1 MSKNI
6 VLIGMPGA
14 GKSTVGVILAKI
26 LGYSFI
32 DTDLVIQS
40 KEEKL
45 IKDLIA
51 EKGIDGFINTENR
64 VISKISAE
72 STVIATGGSVVYS
85 EDAMKALSVNAV
97 IVYLKLAYNELRKR
111 LSDIR
116 NRGVVIRKGQS
127 LEELYDERTVLYEK
141 YADIVVDE
149 NGCTIEKTVNMILA
163 EIAASL

>member
-26 LGYSFI
+26 LGYSFL

-45 IKDLIA
+45 IKDIIA

-149 NGCTIEKTVNMILA
+149 NGCTIEKTVNRILA

>member
-26 LGYSFI
+26 LGYSFL

-85 EDAMKALSVNAV
+85 ENAMKALSVNAV

-149 NGCTIEKTVNMILA
+149 NGCTIEMTVNRILA

>member
-26 LGYSFI
+26 LGYSFL

-45 IKDLIA
+45 IKDIIA

-85 EDAMKALSVNAV
+85 ENAMKALSVNAV

-149 NGCTIEKTVNMILA
+149 NGCTIEKTVNRILA

>member
-111 LSDIR
+111 LSGIR

-149 NGCTIEKTVNMILA
+149 NGCTIEKTVNRILA

>member
-26 LGYSFI
+26 LGYSFL

-85 EDAMKALSVNAV
+85 ENAMKALSVNAV

-149 NGCTIEKTVNMILA
+149 NGCTIEKTVNRILA

>member
-32 DTDLVIQS
+32 DTDLVIQN

-45 IKDLIA
+45 IKDIIA

-97 IVYLKLAYNELRKR
+97 IVYLKIAYNELKKR

-163 EIAASL
+163 EIPASL

>member
-6 VLIGMPGA
+6 VLIGMPSA

-127 LEELYDERTVLYEK
+127 LEELYDERTRVPKEE
-141 YADIVVDE
+141 A
-149 NGCTIEKTVNMILA
+149 
-163 EIAASL
+163 